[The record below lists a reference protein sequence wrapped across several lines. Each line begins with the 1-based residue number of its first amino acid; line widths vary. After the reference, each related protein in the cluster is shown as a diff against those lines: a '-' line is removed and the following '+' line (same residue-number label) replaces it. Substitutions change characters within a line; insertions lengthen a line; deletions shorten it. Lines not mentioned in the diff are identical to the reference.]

1 MGFLFHL
8 FSARLLESLS
18 ENTIVTDHDHSKHT
32 DPSPLATPV
41 TNRRVWWMGALVAA
55 CGLFVLF
62 YEIGS
67 YRTLTKHESFVAV
80 VSRGM
85 LTSGDWMVPRFANL
99 PRLKKP
105 PLAYWTAAASS
116 AVLGTHA
123 EWTVRLPSVL
133 AALMLAGLLGYWA
146 TCWYGRTAGIAT
158 ALVQLTTISTIDFGR
173 KAEVDMQ
180 LCLLTT
186 TALFLVGT
194 YRPSESR
201 VRSFWRWAGVLSLV
215 GLSWLAKF
223 HYGPAMILSVCGV
236 WFVAQRWWR
245 SFWNLLNPLGLIV
258 VLAAVLVWPYLV
270 LRQIPNAW
278 EIWQAETVGRA
289 IGQLGRQPI
298 WYYLPRVFALM
309 LPWSLLMPL
318 MWRRSVDRLRGGDE
332 RERFLWIWFGVQFA
346 ILTASAFKHHHYLM
360 AALPSVSMT
369 LGRTLAEV
377 ACEMRSGQRRF
388 SRSWLIGNAIAGGS
402 VTVIGVLIVNRKWP
416 HLVGPTAFALASI
429 SIGILAASL
438 FLNRQR
444 WRAGVVS
451 AALGF
456 GGAYILVM
464 GWIFPSRDGR
474 LADVKFASE
483 LAVKPLPAPIHVF
496 DLKEHPVVYYL
507 PDPVTRVEEPHRLS
521 EELQLAGRLLVV
533 TAESRADKLSEF
545 GECQL
550 VRHARH
556 ADDLIPSKDEPL
568 ALFELK
574 RFPDAKALKPPAIA
588 EEPPVNPY

>member
-1 MGFLFHL
+1 M
-8 FSARLLESLS
+8 
-18 ENTIVTDHDHSKHT
+18 TDHDHST
-32 DPSPLATPV
+32 DADHPPTATPV
-41 TNRRVWWMGALVAA
+41 TNRRTWWMWTLVAV

-85 LTSGDWMVPRFANL
+85 LTSGDWVVPRFANL

-146 TCWYGRTAGIAT
+146 SRWYGRAAGIAT
-158 ALVQLTTISTIDFGR
+158 ALVQLTTVSTIDFGR

-194 YRPSESR
+194 YRPGEPR

-236 WFVAQRWWR
+236 WFVVQRWLR
-245 SFWNLLNPLGLIV
+245 SFLNLLNPLGLIV

-289 IGQLGRQPI
+289 IGDLGRQPI
-298 WYYLPRVFALM
+298 WYYFPRVFMLM

-318 MWRRSVDRLRGGDE
+318 MWSRSVERLRSGDE

-377 ACEMRSGQRRF
+377 AREMRSGQRQI
-388 SRSWLIGNAIAGGS
+388 SRRWLIGNAIAGCS
-402 VTVIGVLIVNRKWP
+402 ITVIGVTMVNRKWP
-416 HLVGPTAFALASI
+416 HLAGPTAFALASM

-438 FLNRQR
+438 FLNRR
-444 WRAGVVS
+444 HWRAGLLS

-456 GGAYILVM
+456 GAAYVLVM
-464 GWIFPSRDGR
+464 GWIFPNRDGR

-483 LAVKPLPAPIHVF
+483 LAVKPLPAPIRVF

-507 PDPVTRVEEPHRLS
+507 PDPVTRIEEPRRLS
-521 EELQLAGRLLVV
+521 EELQSAGRLLVV
-533 TAESRADKLSEF
+533 TAENRVGKLSEV

-550 VRHARH
+550 VQHARR
-556 ADDLIPSKDEPL
+556 ADDPIPTKDEPL

-574 RFPDAKALKPPAIA
+574 PFRKATALVSPAIA
-588 EEPPVNPY
+588 EKPW